1 MIASSTRKIDFV
13 TRHLRFSPSKSMEEI
28 GRIAGVSPSYVSQ
41 INRDLKIRTQTKAGP
56 RANISEMEAL
66 ALADLQ
72 AALADYETPKDRQ
85 LMLEGYRRAAVSLLS
100 EVGG

>member
-1 MIASSTRKIDFV
+1 MIASGARKIDIV
-13 TRHLRFSPSKSMEEI
+13 TRHLRFSPSKPMDEI
-28 GRIAGVSPSYVSQ
+28 GRLAGVSPSYVSQ

-72 AALADYETPKDRQ
+72 AAPLEPRLQITAPPCHSCRRWAADA
-85 LMLEGYRRAAVSLLS
+85 GS
-100 EVGG
+100 